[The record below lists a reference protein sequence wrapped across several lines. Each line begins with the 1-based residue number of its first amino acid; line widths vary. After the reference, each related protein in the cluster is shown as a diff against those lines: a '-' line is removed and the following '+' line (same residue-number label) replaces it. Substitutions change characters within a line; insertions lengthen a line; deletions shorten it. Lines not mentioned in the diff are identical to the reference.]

1 MELPTVLQFG
11 SRIGSYLALVLF
23 CLVFVILSIAI
34 ARIVARNARLHGGAT
49 WLFGSLVFGALTAT
63 LYYSS
68 LSGFY
73 EAEIRSD
80 RLVLSYLSQTT
91 VEIDLNQIASVRTA
105 PAFKGTWRLYVAN
118 AQGGEYL
125 SATARREVV
134 ETAALKLRLLFH
146 RRRSHPN
153 RRA

>member
-1 MELPTVLQFG
+1 MELPVVLQFG
-11 SRIGSYLALVLF
+11 SRTGSYLALVLF
-23 CLVFVILSIAI
+23 CLIFVVLSVAI
-34 ARIVARNARLHGGAT
+34 ASVVARGARLRRGAT
-49 WLFGSLVFGALTAT
+49 WLLGSLVFGALAAT

-73 EAEIRSD
+73 EAEVRGD
-80 RLVLSYLSQTT
+80 RLVLSYLSRTT
-91 VEIDLNQIASVRTA
+91 VEIDLDQVSSIRTS

-118 AQGGEYL
+118 TQGVEYA

-134 ETAALKLRLLFH
+134 ETAALKLRLHFNP
-146 RRRSHPN
+146 RRSPPT